1 MDFTPE
7 TLRKRF
13 HELCD
18 QRDQIRQK
26 AQPVRDEYDA
36 ISQKRDLEL
45 NPLRIKLKEIEA
57 PLYNLDQEI
66 ATIAR
71 ALGGKTGERT
81 SNAGP

>member
-7 TLRKRF
+7 TLRARF
-13 HELCD
+13 RELCA
-18 QRDQIRQK
+18 QRDSIRQK
-26 AQPVRDEYDA
+26 AQPIRDEYDV

-45 NPLRIKLKEIEA
+45 NPLRIKLKEIET

-71 ALGGKTGERT
+71 ALGGKTGEKV
-81 SNAGP
+81 